1 MTGRPHI
8 LLIDDDHDFVEAT
21 SMVLESAYDVDVAY
35 DGETGLSQAR
45 RRQPDLIILDLI
57 MPGADGFQVFE
68 QIGADPGLAGL
79 PVIMLTSLPNGGK
92 TPGMPGDLMRTAAYL
107 EKPVRPAELLRQVAK
122 LLSEQ
127 PGGAP

>member
-35 DGETGLSQAR
+35 DGKTGLSQAR
-45 RRQPDLIILDLI
+45 QSRPDLIILDLI
-57 MPGADGFQVFE
+57 MPGADGFQVCE
-68 QIGADPGLAGL
+68 QIGTDPSLAGL
-79 PVIMLTSLPNGGK
+79 PVIMLTSLPNGGE
-92 TPGMPGDLMRTAAYL
+92 THGRPGDLVRAAAYL

-122 LLSEQ
+122 LLGEQ
-127 PGGAP
+127 PGGGP